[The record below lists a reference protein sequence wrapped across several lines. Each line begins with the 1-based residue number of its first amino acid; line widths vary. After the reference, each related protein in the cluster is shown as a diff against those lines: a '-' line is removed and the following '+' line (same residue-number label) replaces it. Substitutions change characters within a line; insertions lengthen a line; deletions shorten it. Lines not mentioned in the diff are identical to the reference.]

1 MSAFGSSFGAGPAH
15 NPNNDVEIISPREY
29 SETHFCLWNALPFVL
44 DHVLTFIA
52 GPLPYPASDG
62 VSSLSFSPVANHL
75 VATSWSGQV
84 LCWEIQ
90 LSPTIQQ
97 GSPSVASVPKAAIQL
112 DKPVLCSAWQPD
124 GSTVFVGT
132 LFDWWKT

>member
-1 MSAFGSSFGAGPAH
+1 M
-15 NPNNDVEIISPREY
+15 
-29 SETHFCLWNALPFVL
+29 
-44 DHVLTFIA
+44 
-52 GPLPYPASDG
+52 
-62 VSSLSFSPVANHL
+62 SFSPVANHV

-97 GSPSVASVPKAAIQL
+97 GSPSVASIPKAAIQL

-124 GSTVFVGT
+124 GSTVFIGARVWGECGWERRA
-132 LFDWWKT
+132 FGFV